1 MLYDATQDSPI
12 NHSSSIGVRGTIGY
26 TPPEYG
32 MGNETQTKASSHRCT
47 RMMTYYKGLHHD
59 KQNHPTPESF
69 LLLPT
74 PDSHKK
80 IIIRVVNYVRFFI
93 KVMKMSN
100 MKQWNKLKL

>member
-1 MLYDATQDSPI
+1 MARGYLWSPTSEGHQTGPAI
-12 NHSSSIGVRGTIGY
+12 FET
-26 TPPEYG
+26 EYG

-59 KQNHPTPESF
+59 K
-69 LLLPT
+69 
-74 PDSHKK
+74 

>member
-59 KQNHPTPESF
+59 K
-69 LLLPT
+69 
-74 PDSHKK
+74 